1 MGFRRTERRV
11 RRRLARCVA
20 AGLPEFASYLVERY
34 LLKACYLRRRVR
46 VMHDQAY
53 QRALDHL
60 QVADSF
66 LSLWGF
72 YLWEKRN
79 AAQSQEAVPQAD
91 VRRQD
96 GQ

>member
-1 MGFRRTERRV
+1 
-11 RRRLARCVA
+11 
-20 AGLPEFASYLVERY
+20 
-34 LLKACYLRRRVR
+34 
-46 VMHDQAY
+46 MHDQAY